1 MDRNDAASVE
11 LGFECVVDT
20 IVESVNAQD
29 EAVGVSSVR
38 VLRYPLAGA
47 MFDEVVERDGEP
59 LIAKDAEKER
69 KRKQRFMQRVARDS
83 GPGGDRRGRDK
94 QGVRFDRRM
103 MERYRVSLLDTE
115 AVGGQACWVL
125 AYEPRSGPLP
135 SSGPMDGAL
144 NRSTGRLWIAQ
155 SDHALVRATFRLQSP
170 VRYLWGLL
178 ATLKAADG
186 GIDFDRVAP
195 GVWLP
200 SRFRIDLDLK
210 MLGGVKSVR
219 RRIRSEWSG
228 YRPVTTDPGA
238 A

>member
-1 MDRNDAASVE
+1 MDTV
-11 LGFECVVDT
+11 
-20 IVESVNAQD
+20 VESVNAHD
-29 EAVGVSSVR
+29 EAVGASQVR

-59 LIAKDAEKER
+59 LEAKDAERER
-69 KRKQRFMQRVARDS
+69 KRKQRFIQRVERRS
-83 GPGGDRRGRDK
+83 EQGGERRGRDK

-103 MERYRVSLLDTE
+103 MERYRVSLVGTE
-115 AVGGQACWVL
+115 ALRGQACWVL

-170 VRYLWGLL
+170 VRYLWGIL
-178 ATLKAADG
+178 ATLKVADG
-186 GIDFDRVAP
+186 GVDFDRVAP

-228 YRPVTTDPGA
+228 YRQVAPNTGPT
-238 A
+238 